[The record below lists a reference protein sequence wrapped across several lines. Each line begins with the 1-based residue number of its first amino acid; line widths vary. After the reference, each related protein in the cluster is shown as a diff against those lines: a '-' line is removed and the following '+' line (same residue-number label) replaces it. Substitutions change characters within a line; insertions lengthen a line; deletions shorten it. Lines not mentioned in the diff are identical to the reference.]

1 MPEWVIPF
9 LNPINHKNLSEI
21 SSILNFYAYPTR
33 GKCRV
38 LTCMPSHPMLFKG
51 KLLTCMPARQLLALT
66 HSAKATHA
74 NIDNNVAQ

>member
-1 MPEWVIPF
+1 MLFKVKLLTCMPAQCAHAHPMLFKVK
-9 LNPINHKNLSEI
+9 L
-21 SSILNFYAYPTR
+21 
-33 GKCRV
+33 

-51 KLLTCMPARQLLALT
+51 ELPTCMPARQLLALT